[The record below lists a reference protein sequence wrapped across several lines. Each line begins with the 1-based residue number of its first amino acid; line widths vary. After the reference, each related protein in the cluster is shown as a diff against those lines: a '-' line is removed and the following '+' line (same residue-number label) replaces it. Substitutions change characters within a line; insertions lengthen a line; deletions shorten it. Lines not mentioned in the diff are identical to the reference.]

1 MVYQSLPVLA
11 KMVFIQFFYADL
23 RQHLENM
30 KEVSFPKPIVA
41 CDQLGRVKLL
51 AMWLVKGLRCVA

>member
-1 MVYQSLPVLA
+1 MVYHSLPVLA
-11 KMVFIQFFYADL
+11 KIIFIQLFCADL

-30 KEVSFPKPIVA
+30 KEVRFPKLIVA